1 MYLKCGVVGGVHR
14 VHRHLAALPAV
25 QAVQLKQ
32 YDDHLNM
39 TINNM
44 INNIMIISPL
54 YRLLS

>member
-39 TINNM
+39 TINN
-44 INNIMIISPL
+44 IMIISPL
-54 YRLLS
+54 YRLFS